1 MATSPRFTKTI
12 QAVPIVT
19 LTDTTLTTVLA
30 TSATDRRITQ
40 ITATSDDTSAQTLTL
55 YISDGITD
63 MLMGA
68 VSIPAASG
76 QAIATPAI
84 DVMTA
89 LTSVFKEFDPTGL
102 PIANIAAGVTIKAK
116 MVAITGGKKVYI
128 RVKAELYD

>member
-12 QAVPIVT
+12 QVVPIVV

-40 ITATSDDTSAQTLTL
+40 ITATSDDSAPQVLNL
-55 YISDGITD
+55 YINDGVTD
-63 MLMGA
+63 MLVGA

-76 QAIATPAI
+76 QAAATPAI
-84 DVMTA
+84 DIMSA
-89 LTSVFKEFDPTGL
+89 LPAVFKELDPMGL
-102 PIANIAAGVTIKAK
+102 PISNIAAGVSLKAK
-116 MVAITGGKKVYI
+116 AVAITGGKKIYV